1 MLVIGLVLLVQRW
14 HTGRDPLRQAAAG
27 ILVGAGGF
35 NLYDG
40 TIQHKLLGLHQ
51 VRAGAPDNLPYD
63 LVFIGL
69 AAVMLLAGLLLL
81 RATGSPRAAPS
92 RNRS

>member
-1 MLVIGLVLLVQRW
+1 MV
-14 HTGRDPLRQAAAG
+14 AG

-40 TIQHKLLGLHQ
+40 IVQHKLLDLHQ

-63 LVFIGL
+63 LAFVGL
-69 AAVMLLAGLLLL
+69 ATVVLLAGLLLL
-81 RATGSPRAAPS
+81 RGRVA
-92 RNRS
+92 